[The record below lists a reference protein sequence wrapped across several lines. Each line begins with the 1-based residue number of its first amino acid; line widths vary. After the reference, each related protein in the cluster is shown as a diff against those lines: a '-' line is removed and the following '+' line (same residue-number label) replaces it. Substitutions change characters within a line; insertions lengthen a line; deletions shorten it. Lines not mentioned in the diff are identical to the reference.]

1 MPRSAD
7 RAPSRSFHLWYVP
20 MEKCFTE
27 LLADVYKTIAN
38 LQQRKVEEL
47 LKRTRLLDKL
57 NRKDVIENM
66 ALLGEIDKAEVAKM
80 DKVIERIEVSKGR
93 LDMMVMIL
101 RDF

>member
-1 MPRSAD
+1 
-7 RAPSRSFHLWYVP
+7 

-27 LLADVYKTIAN
+27 LLADVYKTITN

-47 LKRTRLLDKL
+47 SKRTRLLDKL

-80 DKVIERIEVSKGR
+80 DKAIERIEVSKGR